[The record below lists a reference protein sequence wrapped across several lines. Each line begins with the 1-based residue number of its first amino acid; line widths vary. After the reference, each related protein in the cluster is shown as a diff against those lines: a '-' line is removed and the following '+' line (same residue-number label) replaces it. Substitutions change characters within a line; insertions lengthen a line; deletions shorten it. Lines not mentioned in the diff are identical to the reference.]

1 METTTKVVTYSRTR
15 EYIINLKCNE
25 VELDETRWPLEEEEG
40 KAKKASAFCVD
51 HFLFTGVVLDGW
63 KGRLREKIINS
74 V

>member
-1 METTTKVVTYSRTR
+1 METTTKVVIYSRTR
-15 EYIINLKCNE
+15 EYIINLKCKE
-25 VELDETRWPLEEEEG
+25 VELDETWWPLEEEG